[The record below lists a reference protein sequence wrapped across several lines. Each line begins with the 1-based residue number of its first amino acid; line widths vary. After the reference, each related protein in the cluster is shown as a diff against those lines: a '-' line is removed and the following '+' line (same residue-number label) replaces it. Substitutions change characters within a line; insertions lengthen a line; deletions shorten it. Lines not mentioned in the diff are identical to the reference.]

1 MKKMLPN
8 IKLIVILRN
17 PVDRAYS
24 NYNYS
29 VKYNKET
36 LSFMK
41 GIELEEERCCKERD
55 NLMTDPD
62 SHITYYHDNS
72 YIKKS
77 IYVDQL
83 EEWFKYYD
91 REQFLILNTEDFH
104 KNPQHTL
111 DQVFDFL
118 NMHTFTLKN
127 PKNLNIGNYKD
138 MDEDMR
144 KFLINYFKPHNQ
156 RLYKLLRRSF
166 DWDK

>member
-1 MKKMLPN
+1 
-8 IKLIVILRN
+8 
-17 PVDRAYS
+17 
-24 NYNYS
+24 
-29 VKYNKET
+29 
-36 LSFMK
+36 
-41 GIELEEERCCKERD
+41 
-55 NLMTDPD
+55 MTDPD